1 MRKIVFANQKGG
13 CAKTTS
19 VINLAAALGELG
31 RKVLIID
38 LDPQANSTFW
48 VDVESNSDCS
58 SELFR
63 ENFDINSIIY
73 QTAMENVS
81 IVPATQ
87 KLSEIKTTSKNTK
100 IDFFYIHKNVR
111 KLKKIWDFVLIDTPP
126 TLGYLTVNALVSAE
140 ELLVPV
146 TTHLLSLAGVY
157 QLMQKVNEIQRTAN
171 KDLKILG
178 YLASRFDTRTR
189 HSKEVLNSLKENF
202 GNKVFKTIIR
212 ENVRLAEAPS
222 FHESIL
228 SYASNSIAA
237 SDYRALAKEIDL
249 N

>member
-19 VINLAAALGELG
+19 VINLASALAEIGH
-31 RKVLIID
+31 KVLIID
-38 LDPQANSTFW
+38 LDPQANATFW
-48 VDVESNSDCS
+48 VDVENNSDCS
-58 SELFR
+58 SRLFE

-73 QTAMENVS
+73 QTTMKNLS

-87 KLSEIKTTSKNTK
+87 KLSEIKTLLKNTK
-100 IDFFYIHKNVR
+100 DDLLRVKKSVL
-111 KLKKIWDFVLIDTPP
+111 KLKKGWDFILIDTPP
-126 TLGYLTVNALVSAE
+126 TLGYLTMNALVSAD

-171 KDLKILG
+171 KNLKILG

-228 SYASNSIAA
+228 SYASKSIAA
-237 SDYRALAKEIDL
+237 SDYRGLAKEITS
-249 N
+249 